1 MIYLVTFCCKTPPA
15 ELALEGLLARVRSHV
30 VPQTRPLRKEF
41 AAVVEI
47 ASKGL
52 LVLEHLLNAIWFH

>member
-1 MIYLVTFCCKTPPA
+1 VIYFVTFSCKTPAA

-41 AAVVEI
+41 TAVVEV
-47 ASKGL
+47 ASERL
-52 LVLEHLLNAIWFH
+52 IVLENLLNAIGFD